1 MSTLRNAVREYLE
14 LRRGLGF
21 KLREAGKG
29 LLDFV
34 TFLEGTTKFC
44 TNSVPKARKCRE

>member
-34 TFLEGTTKFC
+34 AYPQQHRTSYTSLHH
-44 TNSVPKARKCRE
+44 PRR